1 MKPFTQT
8 VSPQARTAETTDQK
22 ETPDLPQ
29 STTPAA
35 EDVSHDP
42 FHDLIPGYPKLAG
55 RMGIMPEIGMFRRFG
70 ALNARNL
77 LYYQNELVYL
87 EDELKEEEAE
97 DAKSPEGKKAMY
109 SHDAYWLNTA
119 NRTTDDEL
127 RDGDMRQRDLMMHDA
142 LIQQSTILQ
151 RMKEPSAFD
160 LDDIQHFLAS
170 DHMKVLAGLDGTI
183 WGSFEQPNSYSR
195 ELVVLRGRKDT
206 DPFSRNMGA
215 RAIDW
220 IVGLGGKRWKKV
232 DARWG
237 TIAIHDETILLF
249 TFGVTCLVASALLV
263 IPIIMIV
270 GKESLNEQLVVI
282 VASNVLTVVCLGY
295 FTRARRIDVFAITAA

>member
-1 MKPFTQT
+1 
-8 VSPQARTAETTDQK
+8 
-22 ETPDLPQ
+22 
-29 STTPAA
+29 
-35 EDVSHDP
+35 
-42 FHDLIPGYPKLAG
+42 
-55 RMGIMPEIGMFRRFG
+55 
-70 ALNARNL
+70 
-77 LYYQNELVYL
+77 
-87 EDELKEEEAE
+87 
-97 DAKSPEGKKAMY
+97 
-109 SHDAYWLNTA
+109 
-119 NRTTDDEL
+119 
-127 RDGDMRQRDLMMHDA
+127 
-142 LIQQSTILQ
+142 
-151 RMKEPSAFD
+151 MKEPSAFD
-160 LDDIQHFLAS
+160 IDDIQHFLAS

-195 ELVVLRGRKDT
+195 ELVVLRGRKDM

-220 IVGLGGKRWKKV
+220 IVKLGGKRWKKV

-249 TFGVTCLVASALLV
+249 TFGVTFLVASALLV

-295 FTRARRIDVFAITAA
+295 FTWARRIDVFAITAA